1 MKTRAKIRNEKKE
14 ETEEKRKQDEFSEWL
29 ERKRRGGPIDGSKPF
44 LRFPPR
50 RFVTPP
56 HLLCFSRFASVSP
69 RFFIPLFA
77 RAFRHLT
84 PVVSRHHRGC
94 PTATQRTSFTRQD
107 VKGMRELAF
116 SFSGDRR
123 QRDSPSPS
131 FVLFRH
137 FSPLFAGRSSAPYPN
152 STKQCRSLPIKHD
165 RRSRF
170 VWIKTRSPSS

>member
-1 MKTRAKIRNEKKE
+1 MKKKKKRKRNENK
-14 ETEEKRKQDEFSEWL
+14 TNFRL

-94 PTATQRTSFTRQD
+94 PTATQRTSSARQD
-107 VKGMRELAF
+107 IKGMRELAF

>member
-1 MKTRAKIRNEKKE
+1 MKKKKKRKRNENK
-14 ETEEKRKQDEFSEWL
+14 TNFRL

-94 PTATQRTSFTRQD
+94 PTAT
-107 VKGMRELAF
+107 KGPLLPAKMLKVCEN
-116 SFSGDRR
+116 
-123 QRDSPSPS
+123 SPSPS
-131 FVLFRH
+131 PETGDRETRPLPPSCSFGTFRH
-137 FSPLFAGRSSAPYPN
+137 SSPAALR
-152 STKQCRSLPIKHD
+152 LPILIPQNNADPCRLNTIAALVSFGLKRAH
-165 RRSRF
+165 RAVSGEAL
-170 VWIKTRSPSS
+170 I